1 MTALRPGA
9 EVPENLQADFL
20 PALLGVEAEVPAQP
34 EALQMSSTFLP
45 VRPSASLEEK
55 QPMSLQLGAVLM
67 ASGAA
72 RRFGE
77 NKLLHPVEGVPMI
90 ERAMGALP
98 PEMFAKAAVV
108 SSYPEILRLAES
120 KGYTAIHNPNPEQG
134 QSVSVRLGTQVLAD
148 MDGILFA
155 VCDQPWLQRSSVE
168 RLLSAFSAEPDGIW
182 ALSWAGRKG
191 NPVIFPKALFPELL
205 AITGDRGGGAVIRA
219 HPQLLRLTK
228 ASGPEELLDIDAP
241 ADMSLRR
248 SRDSV
253 PGNPARGDE
262 SPLDTPRQ

>member
-1 MTALRPGA
+1 MKAA
-9 EVPENLQADFL
+9 
-20 PALLGVEAEVPAQP
+20 
-34 EALQMSSTFLP
+34 TFLP

-55 QPMSLQLGAVLM
+55 QPTSLRLGAVLM
-67 ASGAA
+67 ASGSA

-98 PEMFAKAAVV
+98 PELFAKAAVV

-120 KGYTAIHNPNPEQG
+120 RGYTAIHNPSPEQG
-134 QSVSVRLGTQVLAD
+134 QSVSVLLGTQALAD

-155 VCDQPWLQRSSVE
+155 VCDQPWLRRSSVE

-205 AITGDRGGGAVIRA
+205 AVTGDRGGGVVIKA
-219 HPQLLRLTK
+219 HPQLLRLTE
-228 ASGPEELLDIDAP
+228 AAGPEELSDIDAP
-241 ADMSLRR
+241 ADLGLRQLR
-248 SRDSV
+248 GSAPKN
-253 PGNPARGDE
+253 PGQGIFEKIP
-262 SPLDTPRQ
+262 